1 MPGALSTSV
10 GYTGGSSSNP
20 TYNSVCRGD
29 GHTEALKI
37 SFDPDVI
44 SYEDVMQKVLA
55 NASSFKAKKQYMEA
69 VWTLNP
75 EQEKAAKTVAKKLA
89 KSKPTS
95 SPRHG
100 TTPKSIIVRT
110 AYNRIMS
117 RLGKPAFPR
126 LTSRVSPA
134 LWLSQSTTSTSRGV
148 AASQAVAN

>member
-1 MPGALSTSV
+1 MPGLLSTSV

-55 NASSFKAKKQYMEA
+55 NASSFKAKKQYMSA

-75 EQEKAAKTVAKKLA
+75 EQEKAAKTVAKKLGKEQVPIMPA
-89 KSKPTS
+89 
-95 SPRHG
+95 
-100 TTPKSIIVRT
+100 TPWHDAEEYHR
-110 AYNRIMS
+110 AYS
-117 RLGKPAFPR
+117 L
-126 LTSRVSPA
+126 
-134 LWLSQSTTSTSRGV
+134 QSNYVPPVCLPSLV
-148 AASQAVAN
+148 